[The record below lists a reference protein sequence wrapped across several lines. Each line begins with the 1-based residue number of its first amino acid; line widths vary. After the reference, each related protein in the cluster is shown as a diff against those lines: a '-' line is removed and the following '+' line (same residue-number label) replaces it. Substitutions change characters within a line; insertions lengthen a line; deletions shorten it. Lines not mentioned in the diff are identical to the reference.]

1 MSLVLIRR
9 LLFLRLEKVFTQSLS
24 PEIILL
30 TPGKTP

>member
-1 MSLVLIRR
+1 MSLVLIPR

-24 PEIILL
+24 LAVILL